1 MNVLRR
7 QFLTGAASA
16 AVVSSIL
23 GRARAQT
30 YPTRPVHLIVGYAAG
45 GGVDLIARLMGQSL
59 SERLGQQF
67 IVENRPGA
75 GTNIATESVVMAPAD
90 GYTLLLVTSANAIN
104 VTLYEKLNF
113 NFVRDIAPVAG
124 VMSQPQV
131 MLVNPAVPAKS
142 IAEFVAYARD
152 NPGKIN
158 LASAGRGTP
167 SHLAGELFKAMTRL
181 ELVQVPYRGVA
192 PAMTD
197 LLGGQV
203 QVIFTSIGSS
213 LEYIKS
219 ERLRPLAVTSPAR
232 SEVLPGIPAVAEVVP
247 GFESSQWYG
256 IGAPKHTPDEII
268 DRLNKETNAAFA
280 EAKMKLRLAE
290 LGGAPIGGSP
300 AEFGTLIADETE
312 RLGRVIRA
320 AHIKA

>member
-16 AVVSSIL
+16 AVVSSIS
-23 GRARAQT
+23 RKTWARA
-30 YPTRPVHLIVGYAAG
+30 YPTRPVRLIVGYAAG
-45 GGVDLIARLMGQSL
+45 GGVDLVGRLIGQSL

-75 GTNIATESVVMAPAD
+75 GTNIATEAVVMAPPD
-90 GYTLLLVTSANAIN
+90 GYTILLVTSANAIN
-104 VTLYEKLNF
+104 ATLYDKLNF
-113 NFVRDIAPVAG
+113 DFIRDIAPVAG
-124 VMSQPQV
+124 VMRQPQV
-131 MLVNPAVPAKS
+131 MLVNPAVPVKS
-142 IAEFVAYARD
+142 IVEFIAYAKN

-158 LASAGRGTP
+158 VASAGRGTP

-197 LLGGQV
+197 LLGGEV

-232 SEVLPGIPAVAEVVP
+232 SEVLPGIPTVAEVVP
-247 GFESSQWYG
+247 GYESSQWYG
-256 IGAPKHTPDEII
+256 IGAPSQTPAEII
-268 DRLNKETNAAFA
+268 ERLNKETNAALA
-280 EAKMKLRLAE
+280 EAKMRLRLAE
-290 LGGAPIGGSP
+290 MGGATIGGSP

-312 RLGRVIRA
+312 RLGRLIRA
-320 AHIKA
+320 AHIKV